1 MHESKQ
7 QMDRIEFLVE
17 ELSMAELLKVVLP
30 RILPAPWELDNNYYI
45 HPHEGKSD
53 LKRSIPTKLRA
64 YRKRPFSTCFV
75 VIQDQDSNDCKQLK
89 QELVDLCKANKSDNI
104 TYLVRI
110 VCHELEAWYMG
121 DVEAIQSVFP
131 RFKANMHRSTRIFRN
146 PDACVNPKERL
157 KKIVGEYPQIET
169 AHKMAQQMDTNNNK
183 SESFNQF
190 VSGILKLIKAASLSS
205 QT

>member
-110 VCHELEAWYMG
+110 VCHELEAWYMVYG
-121 DVEAIQSVFP
+121 
-131 RFKANMHRSTRIFRN
+131 RCRGHTK
-146 PDACVNPKERL
+146 C
-157 KKIVGEYPQIET
+157 
-169 AHKMAQQMDTNNNK
+169 
-183 SESFNQF
+183 
-190 VSGILKLIKAASLSS
+190 LSS
-205 QT
+205 IQGQYASEYSNIPQSGRMCQSQRTIKKNCGRISPD

>member
-1 MHESKQ
+1 
-7 QMDRIEFLVE
+7 MDRIEFLVE

-53 LKRSIPTKLRA
+53 LRRSIPTKLKA

-75 VIQDQDSNDCKQLK
+75 VVQDQDSNDCKQLK
-89 QELVDLCKANKSDNI
+89 QELVALCEANKSDNI

-110 VCHELEAWYMG
+110 VCHELEAWYIG
-121 DVEAIQSVFP
+121 DVDALQSIFP
-131 RFKANMHRSTRIFRN
+131 RFKADKHRNSRMFRN
-146 PDACVNPKERL
+146 PDACINPKARL
-157 KKIVGEYPQIET
+157 KKILNEEYSQIDT

-183 SESFNQF
+183 SESFKQF
-190 VSGILKLIKAASLSS
+190 ISGILKLIKTASPSS
-205 QT
+205 QR